1 MLRATELAHLIL
13 RQSLKPGDVVVDAT
27 VGNGH
32 DTLFLAERVGPQ
44 GRVFGFDIQETALAE
59 AARRL
64 EAHPQATL
72 IHAGHEKLTEHLPTD
87 EQDQLAAVMFNL
99 GYLPGGNKD
108 IITHTETTLIALKQ
122 ALTHLRVHGLVT
134 LVLYSGH
141 PGGEQ
146 EATAL
151 HAYIQN
157 LPETYTVSHYARLNT
172 KRPAPELLV
181 IEHHS

>member
-1 MLRATELAHLIL
+1 MLRATQLAHLML

-32 DTLFLAERVGPQ
+32 DTLFLAKCVGPE
-44 GRVFGFDIQETALAE
+44 GRVFGFDIQETALTE
-59 AARRL
+59 AAKRL
-64 EAHPQATL
+64 DAHSQVKL

-87 EQDQLAAVMFNL
+87 EPDQLAAIMFNL
-99 GYLPGGNKD
+99 GYLPGGDKD

-122 ALTHLRVHGLVT
+122 ALTHLQVHGLVT

-151 HAYIQN
+151 HVYVQN
-157 LPETYTVSHYARLNT
+157 LPETYTVSQYARLNT
-172 KRPAPELLV
+172 KHPAPELLV
-181 IEHHS
+181 IERLS